1 MIEFVLYVY
10 IGTAIQNNTQSF
22 ANVNDCKYFAER
34 INNQPLVPSNDGK
47 TKHKIVAVCLPRDKN
62 KNMLD
67 PITLSAAVSGATAA
81 YNGIKK
87 AIMLGKEIEDLSG
100 ELGRW
105 MSAVS
110 DVDNIHK
117 NSNNPS
123 TIDKLFNG
131 SIEQV
136 AIESFASKKKLQKQ
150 REELKNFFDCTL
162 WSPSV
167 GRPDT

>member
-1 MIEFVLYVY
+1 
-10 IGTAIQNNTQSF
+10 
-22 ANVNDCKYFAER
+22 
-34 INNQPLVPSNDGK
+34 
-47 TKHKIVAVCLPRDKN
+47 
-62 KNMLD
+62 MLD

-87 AIMLGKEIEDLSG
+87 AISLGKEIEDLSG
-100 ELGRW
+100 EFSRW

-117 NSNNPS
+117 NANNPS

-136 AIESFASKKKLQKQ
+136 AMESFAAKKKISKQ
-150 REELKNFFDCTL
+150 REELKNFIIGNYGG
-162 WSPSV
+162 PSAWEELLRDE
-167 GRPDT
+167 GRIRKARQEAIYAKQEQKKMIRDYSIMGIAAFIGAILLIWMMWIISIGMEK